1 MLTTHRSQPS
11 LQSSSLPN
19 STSLPPST
27 STTPSPPFTHPS
39 VNQPIIKHIP
49 KSARPACCSA
59 LSSLLLNVTR
69 SPDDLNAWSN
79 LFNFGSNTLFKP
91 SRGGKRHNLTS
102 IIKKRADDV
111 LHSST
116 NGTAI
121 SSSLP
126 SCADRSLS
134 SRKSDATSSLAARI
148 SAKIEDGNIR
158 AAVRIICSDDSPA
171 LENQDTLSKLAD
183 KHPTAPIGRSI
194 AHVACSASQF
204 LATEAD
210 VLKAIRSFPAGS
222 CGGPDGIRPQH
233 ITDLVNCAE
242 SGSNFLAAITS
253 FVNTLLSGRCHPLW
267 RKSHCT

>member
-1 MLTTHRSQPS
+1 MAYQQSWSLSQDVNKPSGTCSCCFAVRQLHLKDGTVHLHGPRSNPCPGSHKLPLSQPNLVLTTHSSQPS
-11 LQSSSLPN
+11 LQSSSQPN
-19 STSLPPST
+19 STSVPPST
-27 STTPSPPFTHPS
+27 STTLTPPFTHPS

-49 KSARPACCSA
+49 KSARPSCCSA

-126 SCADRSLS
+126 S
-134 SRKSDATSSLAARI
+134 
-148 SAKIEDGNIR
+148 SA
-158 AAVRIICSDDSPA
+158 C
-171 LENQDTLSKLAD
+171 
-183 KHPTAPIGRSI
+183 
-194 AHVACSASQF
+194 
-204 LATEAD
+204 
-210 VLKAIRSFPAGS
+210 
-222 CGGPDGIRPQH
+222 
-233 ITDLVNCAE
+233 
-242 SGSNFLAAITS
+242 
-253 FVNTLLSGRCHPLW
+253 
-267 RKSHCT
+267 